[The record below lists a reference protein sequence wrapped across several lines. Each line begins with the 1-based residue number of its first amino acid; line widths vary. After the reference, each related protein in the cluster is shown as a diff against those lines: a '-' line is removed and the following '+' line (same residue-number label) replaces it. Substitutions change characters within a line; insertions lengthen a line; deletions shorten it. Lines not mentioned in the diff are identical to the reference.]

1 MTIRLLRTLIAVSE
15 TKSFSEA
22 AERVHITHAAISQ
35 QMKTLEDH
43 LGVVLFDRSSRPP
56 TLTPIAQQV
65 IKKARKI
72 VEDYDNLA
80 KPDQL
85 EDIFNSEV
93 NLGVIPTTLT
103 GLTPKAIGL
112 VKSCYPNMKIHVK
125 SGLTATLMADIGR
138 GTVDAAIVSKP
149 HLMPSKVAF
158 HHIAEEEMKLFVA
171 EEETETDP
179 MKLFQEK
186 PFIRFNRSEVIGNLI
201 DNWIASKNIPIVETM
216 ELDSGEAI
224 AGMVSAGLG
233 ISILPDAVVKSG
245 YELPLK
251 KLSLGEGAP
260 LRTLGLVYRDDNI
273 KIHVIKALEDAMD
286 QIVKS
291 AE

>member
-43 LGVVLFDRSSRPP
+43 LGVSLFDRSSRSP
-56 TLTPIAQQV
+56 TLTPIARQ
-65 IKKARKI
+65 IIEKARKI
-72 VEDYDNLA
+72 IEDYDNLA

-85 EDIFNSEV
+85 EDIFNSEI
-93 NLGVIPTTLT
+93 NLGVVPTTLT

-112 VKSCYPNMKIHVK
+112 LKSRYPNMKIHVK

-149 HLMPSKVAF
+149 HLMPSKIAF
-158 HHIAEEEMKLFVA
+158 HHIAEEEMKLLVQ
-171 EEETETDP
+171 EDESETDL
-179 MKLFQEK
+179 MVLFQEK

-224 AGMVSAGLG
+224 SGMVSAGLG
-233 ISILPDAVVKSG
+233 ISILPEAVVKSG
-245 YELPLK
+245 NESPVK
-251 KLSLGEGAP
+251 RLSLGRGAP
-260 LRTLGLVYRDDNI
+260 KRTLGLVYRNDNI
-273 KIHVIKALEDAMD
+273 KIHVIKALQDAID
-286 QIVKS
+286 QTVLS

>member
-1 MTIRLLRTLIAVSE
+1 MTIRLLRSLIAVSE

-43 LGVVLFDRSSRPP
+43 LGVSLFDRSSRSP
-56 TLTPIAQQV
+56 TLTPIARQ
-65 IKKARKI
+65 IIEKARKI
-72 VEDYDNLA
+72 IEDYDNLA

-85 EDIFNSEV
+85 EDIFNSEI
-93 NLGVIPTTLT
+93 NLGVVPTTLT

-112 VKSCYPNMKIHVK
+112 LKSRYPNMKIHVK

-149 HLMPSKVAF
+149 HLMPSKIAF
-158 HHIAEEEMKLFVA
+158 HHIAEEEMKLLVQ
-171 EEETETDP
+171 EDETETDL
-179 MKLFQEK
+179 MVLFQEK

-224 AGMVSAGLG
+224 SGMVSAGLG
-233 ISILPDAVVKSG
+233 ISILPEAVVKSG
-245 YELPLK
+245 NESPVK
-251 KLSLGEGAP
+251 RLSLGRGAP
-260 LRTLGLVYRDDNI
+260 KRTLGLVYRNDNI
-273 KIHVIKALEDAMD
+273 KIHVIKALQDAIN
-286 QIVKS
+286 QTVLS

>member
-43 LGVVLFDRSSRPP
+43 LGVALFDRSSRSP
-56 TLTPIAQQV
+56 TLTPIARQV
-65 IKKARKI
+65 IEKARKI

-112 VKSCYPNMKIHVK
+112 VKSRYPNMKIHVK
-125 SGLTATLMADIGR
+125 SGLTAT
-138 GTVDAAIVSKP
+138 S
-149 HLMPSKVAF
+149 
-158 HHIAEEEMKLFVA
+158 
-171 EEETETDP
+171 
-179 MKLFQEK
+179 
-186 PFIRFNRSEVIGNLI
+186 
-201 DNWIASKNIPIVETM
+201 
-216 ELDSGEAI
+216 
-224 AGMVSAGLG
+224 
-233 ISILPDAVVKSG
+233 
-245 YELPLK
+245 
-251 KLSLGEGAP
+251 
-260 LRTLGLVYRDDNI
+260 
-273 KIHVIKALEDAMD
+273 
-286 QIVKS
+286 
-291 AE
+291 

>member
-1 MTIRLLRTLIAVSE
+1 MTIRLLRSLIAVSE

-43 LGVVLFDRSSRPP
+43 LGVSLFDRSSRSPA
-56 TLTPIAQQV
+56 LTPIARQ
-65 IKKARKI
+65 IIEKARKI
-72 VEDYDNLA
+72 IEDYDNLA

-85 EDIFNSEV
+85 EDIFNSEI
-93 NLGVIPTTLT
+93 NLGVVPTTLT

-112 VKSCYPNMKIHVK
+112 LKSRYPNMKIHVK

-149 HLMPSKVAF
+149 HLMPSKIAF
-158 HHIAEEEMKLFVA
+158 HHIAEEEMKLLVQ
-171 EEETETDP
+171 EDETETDL
-179 MKLFQEK
+179 MVLFQEK

-224 AGMVSAGLG
+224 SGMVSAGLG
-233 ISILPDAVVKSG
+233 ISILPEAVVKSG
-245 YELPLK
+245 NESPVK
-251 KLSLGEGAP
+251 RLSLGRGAP
-260 LRTLGLVYRDDNI
+260 KRTLGLVYRNDNI
-273 KIHVIKALEDAMD
+273 KIHVIKALQDAID
-286 QIVKS
+286 QTVLS

>member
-43 LGVVLFDRSSRPP
+43 LGVSLFDRSSRSP
-56 TLTPIAQQV
+56 TLTPIARQ
-65 IKKARKI
+65 IIEKARKI
-72 VEDYDNLA
+72 IEDYDNLA

-85 EDIFNSEV
+85 EDIFNSEI
-93 NLGVIPTTLT
+93 NLGVVPTTLT

-112 VKSCYPNMKIHVK
+112 LKSRYPNMKIHVK

-149 HLMPSKVAF
+149 HLMPSKIAF
-158 HHIAEEEMKLFVA
+158 HHIAEEEMKLLVQ
-171 EEETETDP
+171 EDETETDL
-179 MKLFQEK
+179 MVLFQEK

-224 AGMVSAGLG
+224 SGMVSAGLG
-233 ISILPDAVVKSG
+233 ISILPEAVVKSG
-245 YELPLK
+245 NESPVK
-251 KLSLGEGAP
+251 RLSLGRGAP
-260 LRTLGLVYRDDNI
+260 KRTLGLVYRNDNI
-273 KIHVIKALEDAMD
+273 KIHVIKALQDAID
-286 QIVKS
+286 QTVLS

>member
-1 MTIRLLRTLIAVSE
+1 MTIRLLRSLIAVSE

-43 LGVVLFDRSSRPP
+43 LGVSLFDRSSRSP
-56 TLTPIAQQV
+56 TLTPIARQ
-65 IKKARKI
+65 IIEKARKI
-72 VEDYDNLA
+72 IEDYDNLA

-85 EDIFNSEV
+85 EDIFNSEI
-93 NLGVIPTTLT
+93 NLGVVPTTLT

-112 VKSCYPNMKIHVK
+112 LKSRYPNMKIHVK

-149 HLMPSKVAF
+149 HLMPSKIAF
-158 HHIAEEEMKLFVA
+158 HHIAEEEMKLLVQ
-171 EEETETDP
+171 EDETETDL
-179 MKLFQEK
+179 MVLFQEK

-224 AGMVSAGLG
+224 SGMVSAGLG
-233 ISILPDAVVKSG
+233 ISILPEAVVKSG
-245 YELPLK
+245 NESPVK
-251 KLSLGEGAP
+251 RLSLGWGAP
-260 LRTLGLVYRDDNI
+260 KRTLGLVYRNDNI
-273 KIHVIKALEDAMD
+273 KIHVIKALQDAID
-286 QIVKS
+286 QTVLS

>member
-1 MTIRLLRTLIAVSE
+1 MTIRLLRSLIAVSE

-43 LGVVLFDRSSRPP
+43 LGVSLFDRSSRSP
-56 TLTPIAQQV
+56 TLTPIARQ
-65 IKKARKI
+65 IIEKARKI
-72 VEDYDNLA
+72 IEDYDNLA

-85 EDIFNSEV
+85 EDIFNSEI
-93 NLGVIPTTLT
+93 NLGVVPTTLT

-112 VKSCYPNMKIHVK
+112 LKSRYPHMKIHVK

-149 HLMPSKVAF
+149 HLMPSKIAF
-158 HHIAEEEMKLFVA
+158 HHIAEEEMKLLVQ
-171 EEETETDP
+171 EDETETDL
-179 MKLFQEK
+179 MVLFQEK

-224 AGMVSAGLG
+224 SGMVSAGLG
-233 ISILPDAVVKSG
+233 ISILPEAVVKSG
-245 YELPLK
+245 NESPVK
-251 KLSLGEGAP
+251 RLSLGRGAP
-260 LRTLGLVYRDDNI
+260 KRTLGLVYRNDNI
-273 KIHVIKALEDAMD
+273 KIHVIKALQDAID
-286 QIVKS
+286 QTVLS